1 MGGVIHEFAI
11 SDKVPTRTEMQTM
24 TATSTPLCA
33 LTPAALPSIGEG
45 ATCPPQVSCQPCA
58 TSVADG
64 TCVPCPKSTLAS
76 STDSLSRLTDAQTTS
91 TRATPVDATTPTT
104 TTTSE
109 GVSIAVLII
118 VLIAA
123 LLVGT
128 IAGILI
134 AKKLW
139 HKRSSSPSPP
149 PSHSVATQMQ
159 STPAVSQSISSA
171 RTVDS
176 NDVYSEIK
184 LGRPDDG
191 YSVIPT
197 PT

>member
-11 SDKVPTRTEMQTM
+11 SDKVPTRTAMQTM

-33 LTPAALPSIGEG
+33 LTPAVLPSIGEG

-58 TSVADG
+58 TSAAGG
-64 TCVPCPKSTLAS
+64 TCAPCPKSTLAP
-76 STDSLSRLTDAQTTS
+76 STDSLSRLTNEQTTS
-91 TRATPVDATTPTT
+91 TLSTPVDATTPTT

-139 HKRSSSPSPP
+139 HKPSSSPS